1 MTCTFFG
8 HRDTTKDIEE
18 KLKVVLLDLILNKSV
33 TRFLVG
39 YQGNFDRITLSILKE
54 IKKAQPHIEFEV
66 VLAYLSDNCEDC
78 PTIYPEGLENVPKRF
93 AISARNKWMIDKSDF
108 VVTCVCRSFGGAAQF
123 KELAIKKGKRV
134 IELLV

>member
-8 HRDTTKDIEE
+8 HRDTTRDIKA
-18 KLKVVLLDLILNKSV
+18 KLKVVLLDLIINKSV

-39 YQGNFDRITLSILKE
+39 YQGNFDRIALSVLKE
-54 IKKAQPHIEFEV
+54 IKKAQPHIEYEV
-66 VLAYLSDNCEDC
+66 VLAYLSDTCEDC
-78 PTIYPEGLENVPKRF
+78 PTIYPEGLEKVPKRF

>member
-8 HRDTTKDIEE
+8 HRDTTIDIEA
-18 KLKVVLLDLILNKSV
+18 KLKDVLLNLIINKSV

-39 YQGNFDRITLSILKE
+39 YQGNFDRIALSVLKG

-66 VLAYLSDNCEDC
+66 VLAYLSDRVDNC

-93 AISARNKWMIDKSDF
+93 VISARNKWMVENSDY
-108 VVTCVCRSFGGAAQF
+108 VVTCVKRSFGGAALF
-123 KELAIKKGKRV
+123 KELAIKKGKTV
-134 IELLV
+134 K